1 MVSTHQERKRTMLP
15 SDTQKNLQRV
25 FTETSPHEER
35 YTEQSM
41 SLTQEYHPI
50 IGIPIPVSQSDQGP
64 LLRADAM
71 GAWAIEHMRG
81 SVCLIPL
88 WPFPSH
94 PHIYQSLWPLITSM
108 DGLLLP
114 AGIGTT
120 NGSTH
125 WQERESHPGPQT
137 WALSWEIALAQLAS
151 FVGMPVLAI
160 ADGAEKWN
168 VALGGRGRE
177 PLVPSKE
184 EVSTTPEAWDRHR
197 IRVRAKSTLATFL
210 LPAFSPAESEQKP
223 WELAFMPHQSVETV
237 APGLRSCAQAEDTS
251 VVAVERRDAAFGLGI
266 LGRLDWGLD
275 HVYATTLFDAFL
287 QACRSF
293 DRTREQNATWNSSRD
308 AICAT
313 IAQRVEQGHP
323 LLSAPPLPP
332 NEKRQHP
339 SLSKP
344 PTGQQER
351 IRQRSQTPTKEEWNQ
366 MRRQRLHASLR

>member
-1 MVSTHQERKRTMLP
+1 MRT

-25 FTETSPHEER
+25 FTETSLHEVR
-35 YTEQSM
+35 HMEQNVGFSG
-41 SLTQEYHPI
+41 EYHPT

-64 LLRADAM
+64 LLCADAM
-71 GAWAIEHMRG
+71 GAWAVERMHG
-81 SVCLIPL
+81 SVFLIPL

-94 PHIYQSLWPLITSM
+94 RHIYQSLWPLITSM

-114 AGIGTT
+114 AGMQGT
-120 NGSTH
+120 NWSAA

-168 VALGGRGRE
+168 VALGGGRRE
-177 PLVPSKE
+177 PV
-184 EVSTTPEAWDRHR
+184 VSSTAEAPTKPETWDRHR
-197 IRVRAKSTLATFL
+197 IRVRANSTLATVL
-210 LPAFSPAESEQKP
+210 QPALSSSEGEQKP
-223 WELAFMPHQSVETV
+223 WELAFMPQQGIETM

-251 VVAVERRDAAFGLGI
+251 VVAFERRDAAFGLGI
-266 LGRLDWGLD
+266 FGRLDWGLD

-287 QACRSF
+287 HACRSF
-293 DRTREQNATWNSSRD
+293 DLTREQNAAWTSSRD

-313 IAQRVEQGHP
+313 LAQRVEQGDP
-323 LLSAPPLPP
+323 LLSSPPLPP
-332 NEKRQHP
+332 NEKRQHS

-344 PTGQQER
+344 LTGQQER

-366 MRRQRLHASLR
+366 MRRQRLNTPAR